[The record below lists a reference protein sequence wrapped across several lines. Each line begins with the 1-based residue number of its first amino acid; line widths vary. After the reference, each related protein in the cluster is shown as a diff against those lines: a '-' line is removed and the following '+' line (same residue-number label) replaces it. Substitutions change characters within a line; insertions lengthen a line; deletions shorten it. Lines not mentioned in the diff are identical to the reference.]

1 MLIVVESGTGGVQL
15 HIIKN
20 QVVFGGKFLLG
31 APFSDNI
38 LNTKQDF
45 GF

>member
-20 QVVFGGKFLLG
+20 QIVYEEYSRKIPSGSPFL
-31 APFSDNI
+31 
-38 LNTKQDF
+38 
-45 GF
+45 

>member
-20 QVVFGGKFLLG
+20 QIVYEEYSRKIPSGS
-31 APFSDNI
+31 PFR
-38 LNTKQDF
+38 
-45 GF
+45 